1 MSDNVAEILPSLTYY
16 LQYSAEEYQMSKL
29 NIQGFIFFFNEMFYQ
44 LRTEASSLNEHCII
58 HRVKRLTDVC
68 HQLLGLHNAPVLLG
82 NFRWGPDQ
90 YSIRYG
96 YVDLS
101 LEYLKNTVNKLNGIL
116 QKQMKSASH
125 SYMYMFN

>member
-68 HQLLGLHNAPVLLG
+68 HQLLGLHNASVLLG
-82 NFRWGPDQ
+82 NFRWGPD
-90 YSIRYG
+90 
-96 YVDLS
+96 
-101 LEYLKNTVNKLNGIL
+101 
-116 QKQMKSASH
+116 
-125 SYMYMFN
+125 